1 MFFILVLGSNIIQ
14 YKNEISWEAQRE
26 AGIGFKLAI
35 GNKRENFLKNLDEI
49 NKESFNKYSLF
60 ESFNP
65 VWSYN
70 RIKNILR
77 EN

>member
-26 AGIGFKLAI
+26 AGIGLKLAI
-35 GNKRENFLKNLDEI
+35 GNKTENFLKNLDEI

-65 VWSYN
+65 VW
-70 RIKNILR
+70 
-77 EN
+77 

>member
-1 MFFILVLGSNIIQ
+1 MFFILVLRSNIIQ

-49 NKESFNKYSLF
+49 NKESLNRYSLF

-65 VWSYN
+65 VW
-70 RIKNILR
+70 
-77 EN
+77 

>member
-26 AGIGFKLAI
+26 AGIGFKLAV
-35 GNKRENFLKNLDEI
+35 GNKRENFLKNVDEI

-60 ESFNP
+60 EYFNP
-65 VWSYN
+65 VW
-70 RIKNILR
+70 
-77 EN
+77 